1 MAGHYTPHFCESGS
15 FSYFAFNLFVMK
27 ISLLLLFVL
36 VLLVACTD
44 VKEPVFENVENL
56 KIGKLNLAETDLSA
70 DLRFTNANNFGL
82 KLKTLDCD
90 LYLDSSFL
98 GHFSNTEPVKIP
110 ARSAFL
116 LPLSGQA
123 RTLLLM
129 EQTRK
134 AFAGKE
140 SHVRVEGK
148 ARVGRSGF
156 YKTIPINYT
165 DTLLIKY

>member
-1 MAGHYTPHFCESGS
+1 
-15 FSYFAFNLFVMK
+15 MK
-27 ISLLLLFVL
+27 IPLLLLFII
-36 VLLVACTD
+36 LLSGACTD

-56 KIGKLNLAETDLSA
+56 KIGKLNLSETDLSA

-123 RTLLLM
+123 KTLLLM

-156 YKTIPINYT
+156 YKTIPIRYT